1 MRLAPSGETMS
12 DVPGAEGGSTVCPV
26 CDSENTEKI
35 GERGLE
41 YRCLE
46 CNAEFDPSGGRIDP

>member
-1 MRLAPSGETMS
+1 MS

-41 YRCLE
+41 YRCLDCE
-46 CNAEFDPSGGRIDP
+46 AEFDPSGGRVDP